1 MEKIRRDSL
10 LSERYSDA
18 SSVIEYV
25 RSGVGT
31 KAFEA
36 QYGKWPYSDFQFYYE
51 KNQKT
56 VETDHWYIRK
66 EPVDLGENDILLM
79 ADDYQCSYWDQR
91 VVISHNDDV
100 VLDYPIRKVVRSDKS
115 LLDQPAKLLTYRND
129 SLLLVLEGICIEDTI
144 VSDVRTYSFQ
154 LFKKRTINTH

>member
-1 MEKIRRDSL
+1 
-10 LSERYSDA
+10 
-18 SSVIEYV
+18 
-25 RSGVGT
+25 
-31 KAFEA
+31 
-36 QYGKWPYSDFQFYYE
+36 
-51 KNQKT
+51 
-56 VETDHWYIRK
+56 
-66 EPVDLGENDILLM
+66 M
-79 ADDYQCSYWDQR
+79 ADDYQCNYWDQR